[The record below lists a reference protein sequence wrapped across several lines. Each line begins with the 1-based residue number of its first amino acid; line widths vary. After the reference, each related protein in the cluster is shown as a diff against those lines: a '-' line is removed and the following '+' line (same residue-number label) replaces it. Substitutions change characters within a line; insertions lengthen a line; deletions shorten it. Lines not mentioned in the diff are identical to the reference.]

1 MGMNKWISYGVIG
14 VAYFLLFAC
23 KSQHIVQGKYNFTGG
38 VYEQKYNTMPGI
50 GKASGKGAPFAT
62 SLYIYQ
68 ATKLSQ
74 LDSLSGSFCSR
85 IQGDLIATIQ
95 SNAMGQFNAQLKP
108 GVYSVFVR
116 AENAYYIPFFSGTAW
131 TALFE
136 IKADTSTNLDIIVR
150 VNSNIQ

>member
-1 MGMNKWISYGVIG
+1 MNKWIQYCIMGI
-14 VAYFLLFAC
+14 AYFPLFAC
-23 KSQHIVQGKYNFTGG
+23 KSQQIVQAKYNFTGG

-50 GKASGKGAPFAT
+50 GKGSSKGAPLAT

-85 IQGDLIATIQ
+85 IQGSLIATIQ
-95 SNAMGQFNAQLKP
+95 SNSMGQFNAQLKP

-116 AENAYYIPFFSGTAW
+116 AENAYYIPFFSGTEW

-136 IKADTSTNLDIIVR
+136 IKADTATNLDIIVR
-150 VNSNIQ
+150 GSTNFQ